1 VRNGILLCKYRDAT
15 LTGLLS
21 HKASP
26 QAISAEAAHFY
37 QGYLG
42 EYDPGTCYGWNTNSE
57 KLDSES
63 CG

>member
-1 VRNGILLCKYRDAT
+1 VRNGILLCKYLDAT

-21 HKASP
+21 PKASP
-26 QAISAEAAHFY
+26 QAISAEAARFY

-57 KLDSES
+57 KLDSEL

>member
-1 VRNGILLCKYRDAT
+1 VRNGILQCKYRDVT

-21 HKASP
+21 HKAWP
-26 QAISAEAAHFY
+26 RAISAEVAHFD

-42 EYDPGTCYGWNTNSE
+42 EYDPETCYGWNTNGE
-57 KLDSES
+57 ELDSEL

>member
-1 VRNGILLCKYRDAT
+1 VRNGILQCKYRDVT

-26 QAISAEAAHFY
+26 QAISAEVAHFY

-42 EYDPGTCYGWNTNSE
+42 EYDPETCCGWNTNGE
-57 KLDSES
+57 ELDSEL